1 MDRGVI
7 FSEKKILSRRLNFF
21 LESVKVSKEQIIV
34 QRVTNA
40 ERNKILFLA
49 ILFCFTPYTF
59 CDWLNLAST
68 WGERDYFC
76 GVLTKT
82 GVIHDK
88 DGK

>member
-1 MDRGVI
+1 MDREGH
-7 FSEKKILSRRLNFF
+7 FLGKKYIGSKTKFF

-40 ERNKILFLA
+40 KRNKILFLA
-49 ILFCFTPYTF
+49 ILFFFTPYIF

-76 GVLTKT
+76 GVRTKT
-82 GVIHDK
+82 GLIHDK